1 MRVVAGFF
9 GAGVATGSGAACSTI
24 GTGVATVGAAVWMEE
39 QIWQRPDSCSAAV
52 WVCAKRSVA
61 ANSTMQAQSTASAVR
76 APVSPELAGFAANF
90 SGFPVMTCV
99 LLLSFSIAA

>member
-9 GAGVATGSGAACSTI
+9 GAGVATGSGAACSTT

-61 ANSTMQAQSTASAVR
+61 ANSTMQAQSRASAVR

-90 SGFPVMTCV
+90 SGFPVMTCI